1 MNTPATCAAETW
13 SGLPCHR
20 VQLPSG
26 DSLRVAE
33 HGAHLLSWVANGRER
48 LYLSPRA
55 VLDGL
60 APIRGGVPICWPQ
73 FNQRGPLP
81 KHGIA
86 RQLAWRVQGFQAHA
100 DAACLTLALASSPF
114 TQAYWPEAFA
124 VELQLDLRPGQ
135 LRQTLRVHNTGD
147 RAWSFSGALHS
158 YLAVDDIGQARLVGL
173 GGQREWDAVADRHAA
188 AAPAL
193 GFAGEF
199 DRVYDRAS
207 QPMGLH
213 DGPHHLRIEQS
224 ASWGNVVVW
233 NPGADKC
240 AALVDMPS
248 DGYRHMLCVEA
259 AQVFAPITVAPAAE
273 WAGWQELT
281 AA

>member
-1 MNTPATCAAETW
+1 MNAPATCIAESW
-13 SGLPCHR
+13 SSLPCHR
-20 VQLPSG
+20 VVLPNG

-33 HGAHLLSWVANGRER
+33 HGAHVLSWVADGRER

-86 RQLAWRVQGFQAHA
+86 RQLAWKVQNFQLAP
-100 DAACLTLALASSPF
+100 DGAALTLALSSSPF

-124 VELQLDLRPGQ
+124 AELQLDLRPGR
-135 LRQTLRVHNTGD
+135 LRQTLRVRNSGD
-147 RAWSFSGALHS
+147 RAWSFSGALHT
-158 YLAVDDIGQARLVGL
+158 YLAVDDIDQARLSGL
-173 GGQREWDAVADRHAA
+173 GGQPEWDSVTDRHAA
-188 AAPAL
+188 AAPEL
-193 GFAGEF
+193 RFAGEF
-199 DRVYDRAS
+199 DRVYDRAP
-207 QPMGLH
+207 QPLSLQ
-213 DGPHHLRIEQS
+213 DGSGALRIEQS
-224 ASWGNVVVW
+224 ANWGNTVVW

-240 AALVDMPS
+240 AALVDMPP

-259 AQVFAPITVAPAAE
+259 AQVFEPIAVAPGAE
-273 WAGWQELT
+273 WSGWQELT
-281 AA
+281 VA